1 MMQSIFAERLRAR
14 RKELGLSQ
22 AQLATRIGQHQ
33 TSVSRYEKVT
43 GNPTL
48 TILFKLAEGLGV
60 TVDWLAGTDH
70 LPTLYPLKKPN
81 MDKSLILD
89 EELPAIVR
97 ADFCMLMNDDGMTGC
112 QIKKNDRVYIRY
124 ENGFCSHHIVLVKH
138 REKGYLIRR
147 VFFEDTKMILRAENP
162 DYEDIVAFKDESG
175 KFSDVEFIG
184 VRVVSN

>member
-1 MMQSIFAERLRAR
+1 MMKSKFAERLRSR

-33 TSVSRYEKVT
+33 TSISRYEKVT

-48 TILFKLAEGLGV
+48 TRAFELAEGLGV
-60 TVDWLAGTDH
+60 TIDWLAGTDH
-70 LPTLYPLKKPN
+70 LATLYPGKNPN

-97 ADFCMLMNDDGMTGC
+97 ADFCILMNDDGMTGC

-124 ENGFCSHHIVLVKH
+124 AHRFTPKCIVLANH

-162 DYEDIVAFKDESG
+162 DYEDIVAFRDESG
-175 KFSDVEFIG
+175 KFPDVECIG
-184 VRVVSN
+184 VRVISN